1 MNTWLI
7 DTALFKSLGPG
18 ASKRSTLR
26 GWIEAH
32 EDPVFLSA
40 ASLVELEAAIRRIRA
55 GQRER
60 ADSLQRWIDGL
71 VTTFADR
78 IHSVDA
84 EVALRAGR
92 LMSSCQAGYPRHRFH
107 DVVLVATAQV
117 YGHGLLTKRD
127 GVFGAWTGIKVAS
140 P

>member
-7 DTALFKSLGPG
+7 DTALFKSSAPG

-32 EDPVFLSA
+32 EDPVFLSV
-40 ASLVELEAAIRRIRA
+40 ASLVELEAAIRRSRTK
-55 GQRER
+55 QRER
-60 ADSLQRWIDGL
+60 ANSLQVWIDGL
-71 VTTFADR
+71 VSTFGDR

-92 LMSSCQAGYPRHRFH
+92 LMSSCQAGYARHCFH
-107 DVVLVATAQV
+107 DAVLVATAQV

-127 GVFGAWTGIKVAS
+127 GVFGAWTGVRVAS